1 MKYPVALTCG
11 ALWLA
16 SVSSLAWAA
25 DVPPGTVLA
34 EKQLLVRHIK
44 DEPASLDPAKAVG
57 LPEIQVIR
65 DLFEGLVNQDAKGNL
80 VPGVATRWQSN
91 DNRVWTFTLRDNAR
105 WSDGTPVTAEDFVY
119 SWQRLV
125 DPKTTSPFA
134 WFAALAGIA
143 NAQNI
148 IDGKAAPETLGVT
161 AVDAHTLR
169 VQLDKPLPWFSNLTA
184 SFAFYPVQKA
194 NVESGA
200 NWTRPGSLVGN
211 GAYVLKDRVVNEKLV
226 VVPNTHYWDNAK
238 TVIQQVTF
246 VPINQ
251 ESAATKR
258 YLAGGYRYHRVFPE
272 KYVPET
278 AEGYSGAGVYPAA
291 AGYLLLRFQY
301 PKGADGG

>member
-125 DPKTTSPFA
+125 DPKTASPYA
-134 WFAALAGIA
+134 SYPQYGHIV
-143 NAQNI
+143 NVDDI
-148 IDGKAAPETLGVT
+148 IDGKKAPSELGVK
-161 AVDAHTLR
+161 AIDDHTLE
-169 VQLDKPLPWFSNLTA
+169 VTLSEPVPYFYKLLVNPAMSPVYKPAIEKFGEKWTQPGNIVIA
-184 SFAFYPVQKA
+184 SSTPRSPV
-194 NVESGA
+194 SG
-200 NWTRPGSLVGN
+200 
-211 GAYVLKDRVVNEKLV
+211 
-226 VVPNTHYWDNAK
+226 
-238 TVIQQVTF
+238 
-246 VPINQ
+246 
-251 ESAATKR
+251 
-258 YLAGGYRYHRVFPE
+258 
-272 KYVPET
+272 
-278 AEGYSGAGVYPAA
+278 
-291 AGYLLLRFQY
+291 
-301 PKGADGG
+301 